1 MTSSNQR
8 PERPPRVLFVSSVTS
23 GGSGRS
29 QRELASALVERG
41 WEVEFLVD
49 DEADA
54 VVARRILEELTDV
67 SVRLRE
73 RAVGRVVD
81 DVRGRLGRRTRE
93 IVHDGL
99 VHHVTVAPENAA
111 SALLDRFRP
120 ATVVA
125 SSISRATWRAIR
137 TECRRRRIP
146 TVLYLREAT
155 AIGHLTAG
163 LTADLLVANSH
174 TLVVD
179 AARHG
184 ALAELVPSVIHV
196 EPLPEPPTGDVAL
209 LVNPV
214 ATHGVDIVEAVATAR
229 PDIPLV
235 LQESWPLD
243 PGQQAEVDRLV
254 VRHPNVAFRAYEP
267 DAARIF
273 RDARLLLVPHRIDNR
288 PRTVLEAQVNGIPVV
303 ASDHPGLVEQVGD
316 GGLLVDRDAG
326 GTAWATAVGAL
337 WDDDLGIER
346 LSALAV
352 RHARRPE
359 VRPDLVVDRFEE
371 LLRASLFDGSG
382 ESLCGEPAGPTR
394 NESPMRRA
402 NR

>member
-1 MTSSNQR
+1 MSSDQR
-8 PERPPRVLFVSSVTS
+8 PARPPRVLFVSSTTN

-29 QRELASALVERG
+29 QRELAAALVARG
-41 WEVEFLVD
+41 WEAEFLVD

-54 VVARRILEELTDV
+54 VVARRVLEELTDAT
-67 SVRLRE
+67 VRFRE

-81 DVRGRLGRRTRE
+81 DVRSRLGRRTRRT
-93 IVHDGL
+93 VDDGL

-111 SALLDRFRP
+111 SDLLDHFRP
-120 ATVVA
+120 AVVVA
-125 SSISRATWRAIR
+125 SSISRVTWRSVRA
-137 TECRRRRIP
+137 ECRRRRVP

-174 TLVVD
+174 TLVAD

-184 ALAELVPSVIHV
+184 LRAELVPSVIHV
-196 EPLPEPPTGDVAL
+196 EPLPVPPTGEVAL

-214 ATHGVDIVEAVATAR
+214 ATHGVDIVDALASAR

-243 PGQQAEVDRLV
+243 PAQQAEVDRLV
-254 VRHPNVAFRAYEP
+254 ARHAGVTFRAYEP
-267 DAARIF
+267 DATRIF

-288 PRTVLEAQVNGIPVV
+288 PRTILEAQVNGIPVV

-316 GGLLVDRDAG
+316 GGLLVDRDADG
-326 GTAWATAVGAL
+326 AAWGAAVSAL
-337 WDDDLGIER
+337 WDDDAGR
-346 LSALAV
+346 RDLSARAV
-352 RHARRPE
+352 LHARRPE
-359 VRPDLVVDRFEE
+359 VRPEVVVDRFEE
-371 LLRASLFDGSG
+371 LVHDTLSG
-382 ESLCGEPAGPTR
+382 GPGTDEEVAWTSR
-394 NESPMRRA
+394 
-402 NR
+402 